1 MDHCFALSYIT
12 TLREDGPAAPS
23 MLGRY
28 FLDFLR
34 VRNRLVAGLPF
45 PPFLTRIAWIRLSR
59 NRFLRIP
66 CSGVH
71 SLGRLFGSIHEAA
84 ALKFPRPDEGGG
96 SNLAKFPSMAGNS
109 L

>member
-1 MDHCFALSYIT
+1 MDHCFALSHNP
-12 TLREDGPAAPS
+12 REDGPAAPS
-23 MLGRY
+23 MLGRC

-45 PPFLTRIAWIRLSR
+45 PPFLTRIAWIGLSR

-71 SLGRLFGSIHEAA
+71 SLGRLLGSIHEAVV
-84 ALKFPRPDEGGG
+84 LKFPRPDEGGG
-96 SNLAKFPSMAGNS
+96 SNLAKFPRMASNS